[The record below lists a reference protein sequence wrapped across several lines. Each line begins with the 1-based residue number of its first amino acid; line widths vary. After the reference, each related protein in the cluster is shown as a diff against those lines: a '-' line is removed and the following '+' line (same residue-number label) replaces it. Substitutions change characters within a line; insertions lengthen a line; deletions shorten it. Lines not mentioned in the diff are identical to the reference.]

1 MMNKHPILLF
11 TPANRREF
19 IEKASQYDPD
29 AIVIDLEDAL
39 AKDLKEKSR
48 REIADLIPKLDVEC
62 IVRLNPEPEY
72 LEKDIEAVV
81 SKHIFGLMVPKVES
95 VGFLRSVDRILTG
108 LEEEKNLPLNSIK
121 LLIGIE
127 TALGV
132 MRCYELASAV
142 TRNYAVFCA
151 SGEEGDLQTSLR
163 SAYSGLLYPRAK
175 VLLDSRAAGIECV
188 LDGVFTNIQDLEGL
202 RRDCLFS
209 KELGYDGRA
218 LIYPKHIPIARQVYS
233 PSSEELDRYRRM
245 IQAFE
250 KGEAQG
256 LAAISFEG
264 QMVDY
269 AAIKKAK
276 RILSASAE

>member
-1 MMNKHPILLF
+1 MNKNPILLF

-19 IEKASQYDPD
+19 MEKASKYHPD
-29 AIVIDLEDAL
+29 AIIIDIEDAL
-39 AKDLKEKSR
+39 AVDLKEKVR
-48 REIADLIPKLDVEC
+48 REITDLIPKLDVEC
-62 IVRLNPEPEY
+62 IVRVNHEPEY
-72 LEKDIEAVV
+72 LEKDLEAVV
-81 SKHIFGLMVPKVES
+81 SKHIFGIMVPKVET
-95 VGFLRSVDRILTG
+95 VGFIKTVDKILNG
-108 LEEEKNLPLNSIK
+108 LEEKRNLQPDSIK

-132 MRCYELASAV
+132 MRCYKLASAV
-142 TRNYAVFCA
+142 PRNYAVFCA

-163 SAYSGLLYPRAK
+163 CAFSGLLYARAK
-175 VLLDSRAAGIECV
+175 ILLDSRAAGIECV
-188 LDGVFTNIQDLEGL
+188 LDGVFTNIKDLEGL

-218 LIYPKHIPIARQVYS
+218 LIYPKHISIARQVYS

-276 RILSASAE
+276 TILS

>member
-1 MMNKHPILLF
+1 MNKHPILLF

-19 IEKASQYDPD
+19 MEKASKYHPD
-29 AIVIDLEDAL
+29 AIIIDLEDAL
-39 AKDLKEKSR
+39 AVDLKEKVR
-48 REIADLIPKLDVEC
+48 REITDIIPTLDVEC
-62 IVRLNPEPEY
+62 IVRVNHEPEY
-72 LEKDIEAVV
+72 LEKDLEAVV
-81 SKHIFGLMVPKVES
+81 SKHIFGIMVPKVET
-95 VGFLRSVDRILTG
+95 VGLIKTVDKILNG
-108 LEEEKNLPLNSIK
+108 LEEKRNLQPNSIK

-132 MRCYELASAV
+132 MKCYELASAV
-142 TRNYAVFCA
+142 SRNYAVFCA

-163 SAYSGLLYPRAK
+163 CAFSGLLYARAK
-175 VLLDSRAAGIECV
+175 ILLDSRAAGIQCV
-188 LDGVFTNIQDLEGL
+188 LDGVFTNIRDEEGL

-218 LIYPKHIPIARQVYS
+218 LIYPKHISIARRVYA

-276 RILSASAE
+276 AILS

>member
-1 MMNKHPILLF
+1 MNKHPILLF

-19 IEKASQYDPD
+19 MEKASKYHPD
-29 AIVIDLEDAL
+29 AIIIDLEDAL
-39 AKDLKEKSR
+39 AVDLKEKVR
-48 REIADLIPKLDVEC
+48 REVTDLIPTLDVEC
-62 IVRLNPEPEY
+62 IVRVNHEPEY
-72 LEKDIEAVV
+72 LEKDLEAVV
-81 SKHIFGLMVPKVES
+81 SKHIFGIMVPKVET
-95 VGFLRSVDRILTG
+95 VGLIKTVDKILNG
-108 LEEEKNLPLNSIK
+108 LEKRRNLQPDSIK

-132 MRCYELASAV
+132 TRCYELASAV
-142 TRNYAVFCA
+142 SRNYAVFCA

-163 SAYSGLLYPRAK
+163 CAFPGMLYARAK
-175 VLLDSRAAGIECV
+175 ILLDSRAAGIECV
-188 LDGVFTNIQDLEGL
+188 LDGVFTNIKDLEGL

-218 LIYPKHIPIARQVYS
+218 LIHPKHISIARQVYS

-276 RILSASAE
+276 AILS

>member
-1 MMNKHPILLF
+1 MNKHPILLF
-11 TPANRREF
+11 TPGNRREF
-19 IEKASQYDPD
+19 MEKASQYHPD
-29 AIVIDLEDAL
+29 AIVIDLEDAV
-39 AKDLKEKSR
+39 AKGLKEKVR
-48 REIADLIPKLDVEC
+48 REVGDLIPKLDVEC
-62 IVRLNPEPEY
+62 IVRVNPEPEY
-72 LEKDIEAVV
+72 LEKEMEAVV
-81 SKHIFGLMVPKVES
+81 SKHIFGVMVPKVET
-95 VGFLRSVDRILTG
+95 VGFIKTADKILKG
-108 LEEEKNLPLNSIK
+108 LEEKRNLPPDSIK

-132 MRCYELASAV
+132 VKCYELASAV
-142 TRNYAVFCA
+142 PRNYAVFCA
-151 SGEEGDLQTSLR
+151 SGEEGDLQASLGC
-163 SAYSGLLYPRAK
+163 AFPGLLYARAK
-175 VLLDSRAAGIECV
+175 ILLDSRAAGIQCV
-188 LDGVFTNIQDLEGL
+188 LDGVFTNIHDLEGL

-218 LIYPKHIPIARQVYS
+218 LIHPKHIPIARQVYS
-233 PSSEELDRYRRM
+233 PNSEELDRYRRM

-276 RILSASAE
+276 ATLSSEPE

>member
-1 MMNKHPILLF
+1 MNKHPILLF

-19 IEKASQYDPD
+19 MEKASKYHPD
-29 AIVIDLEDAL
+29 AIIIDLEDAL
-39 AKDLKEKSR
+39 AVDLKEKVR
-48 REIADLIPKLDVEC
+48 REITDIIPTLDVEC
-62 IVRLNPEPEY
+62 IVRVNYEPEY
-72 LEKDIEAVV
+72 LEKDLEAVV
-81 SKHIFGLMVPKVES
+81 SKHIFGIMVPKVET
-95 VGFLRSVDRILTG
+95 VGLIKTVDKILNG
-108 LEEEKNLPLNSIK
+108 LEEKRNLQPNSIK

-132 MRCYELASAV
+132 MKCYELASAV
-142 TRNYAVFCA
+142 SRNYAVFCA

-163 SAYSGLLYPRAK
+163 CAFSGLLYARAK
-175 VLLDSRAAGIECV
+175 ILLDSRAAGIQCV
-188 LDGVFTNIQDLEGL
+188 LDGVFTNIRDEEGL

-218 LIYPKHIPIARQVYS
+218 LIYPKHISIARRVYA

-276 RILSASAE
+276 AILS

>member
-1 MMNKHPILLF
+1 MDKHPILLF
-11 TPANRREF
+11 TPGNRREF
-19 IEKASQYDPD
+19 IEKASKYHPD

-39 AKDLKEKSR
+39 AKDLKEKVR
-48 REIADLIPKLDVEC
+48 REIADLIPKLAVKC
-62 IVRLNPEPEY
+62 IVRVNPEPEY
-72 LEKDIEAVV
+72 LEKDMEAVV
-81 SKHIFGLMVPKVES
+81 SRHILGLMVPKVET
-95 VGFLRSVDRILTG
+95 VGFLKTVDRILIG
-108 LEEEKNLPLNSIK
+108 LEEEKNLPPNSIK

-142 TRNYAVFCA
+142 SRNYAVFCA

-163 SAYSGLLYPRAK
+163 CAYSGLLYSRAK

-218 LIYPKHIPIARQVYS
+218 LIHPKHIPIARQVYS
-233 PSSEELDRYRRM
+233 PSSEELERYRRM

-256 LAAISFEG
+256 LVAISFEG

-276 RILSASAE
+276 EILSSSSE

>member
-1 MMNKHPILLF
+1 MNRYPILLF

-19 IEKASQYDPD
+19 MEKAPKYHPD
-29 AIVIDLEDAL
+29 AIIIDLEDAL
-39 AKDLKEKSR
+39 AVDLKEKVRGEVS
-48 REIADLIPKLDVEC
+48 ELIPKLDVEC
-62 IVRLNPEPEY
+62 IVRVNHEPEY
-72 LEKDIEAVV
+72 LAKDLEAVV
-81 SKHIFGLMVPKVES
+81 SKHIFGLMIPKVET
-95 VGFLRSVDRILTG
+95 VELIKTADKILNG
-108 LEEEKNLPLNSIK
+108 LEKKRNLPPNAIK

-132 MRCYELASAV
+132 MRCYELARAV
-142 TRNYAVFCA
+142 PRNYAVFCA
-151 SGEEGDLQTSLR
+151 SGEEGDLQTSLKC
-163 SAYSGLLYPRAK
+163 AFSGLLYARSK

-188 LDGVFTNIQDLEGL
+188 LDGVFTNMKDLEGL

-218 LIYPKHIPIARQVYS
+218 LIHPKHISIARQVYS

-269 AAIKKAK
+269 AVVKKAK
-276 RILSASAE
+276 AILTKGSE

>member
-1 MMNKHPILLF
+1 MNKHPILLF
-11 TPANRREF
+11 TPGNRREF
-19 IEKASQYDPD
+19 MEKASQYDPD

-48 REIADLIPKLDVEC
+48 REIAGLIPKLDVEC
-62 IVRLNPEPEY
+62 IVRVNPEPEY

-81 SKHIFGLMVPKVES
+81 SKYIFGLMVPKVET

-132 MRCYELASAV
+132 MRCYELGSAV
-142 TRNYAVFCA
+142 ARNYAVFCA

-163 SAYSGLLYPRAK
+163 CSYSGLLYSRAK

-276 RILSASAE
+276 RMLSASAE

>member
-11 TPANRREF
+11 TPGNRREF
-19 IEKASQYDPD
+19 MEKASQYDPD

-48 REIADLIPKLDVEC
+48 REIAGLIPKLDVEC
-62 IVRLNPEPEY
+62 IVRVNPEPEY

-81 SKHIFGLMVPKVES
+81 SKYIFGLMVPKVET
-95 VGFLRSVDRILTG
+95 VGFLKSVDRILTG
-108 LEEEKNLPLNSIK
+108 LEEKKNLPLNSIK

-142 TRNYAVFCA
+142 ARNYAVFCA

-163 SAYSGLLYPRAK
+163 CSYSGLLYSRAK